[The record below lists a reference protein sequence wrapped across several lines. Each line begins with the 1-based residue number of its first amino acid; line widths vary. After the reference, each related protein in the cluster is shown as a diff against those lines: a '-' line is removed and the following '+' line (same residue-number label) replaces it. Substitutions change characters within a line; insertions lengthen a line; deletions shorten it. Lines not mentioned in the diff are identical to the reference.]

1 MLHHLLFL
9 FGADAFAVPR
19 VDFDLHPGTM
29 AFMIFCG
36 ALAAG
41 ALVGILALGLYGDED
56 EQNLAGGDEPD
67 LSSDDSSDDVEP
79 FIPSEAQP
87 DVSESVNR
95 LFDPG
100 EHSGEDQ
107 DGPATFYA
115 RRS

>member
-1 MLHHLLFL
+1 MLHSLLFL
-9 FGADAFAVPR
+9 FGADVFALPR

-36 ALAAG
+36 ALTAG
-41 ALVGILALGLYGDED
+41 VLVGILALGLYGDED
-56 EQNLAGGDEPD
+56 EQSLAGGDEPD
-67 LSSDDSSDDVEP
+67 LSGDDASDDIEP

-100 EHSGEDQ
+100 EHSGEDR
-107 DGPATFYA
+107 DEPAAFYA